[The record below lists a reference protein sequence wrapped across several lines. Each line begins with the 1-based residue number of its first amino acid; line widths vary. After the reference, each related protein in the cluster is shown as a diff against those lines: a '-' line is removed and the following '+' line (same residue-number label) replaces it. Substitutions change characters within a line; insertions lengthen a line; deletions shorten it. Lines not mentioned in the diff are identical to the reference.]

1 MNMAQWIKATDKKPE
16 LKQQILATM
25 VESGETKVVPC
36 WYVEGNRIMLYD
48 TPNTQTFS
56 FSLVKAWQPFPE
68 PYNENEQQMD
78 LQNNPQPSTQNV
90 RR

>member
-1 MNMAQWIKATDKKPE
+1 MTQWTKATDKKPE
-16 LKQQILATM
+16 LKQQILATI
-25 VESGETKVVPC
+25 VESGKTKVVPC

-56 FSLVKAWQPFPE
+56 FSLVQAWQPFPE
-68 PYNENEQQMD
+68 PYEETEQQPD
-78 LQNNPQPSTQNV
+78 DQNNPLPSSQNL